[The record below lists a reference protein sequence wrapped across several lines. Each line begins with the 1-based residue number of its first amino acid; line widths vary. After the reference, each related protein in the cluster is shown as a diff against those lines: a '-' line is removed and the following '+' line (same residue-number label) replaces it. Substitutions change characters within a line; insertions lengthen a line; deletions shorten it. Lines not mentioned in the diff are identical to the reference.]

1 MGSLAAA
8 SWDTNL
14 WMLAV
19 AVLGALFFWTQYR
32 TLNLMLLG
40 DEAAV
45 TLGTDLHRWRI
56 VYLLAASLLVGFA
69 VYTAGIIGFVGLVIP
84 HVVRILFGTDH
95 KKLIP
100 ISALLGAIFL
110 LWSDVLCRVVLPGK
124 EIPIG
129 VLTALVG
136 APVFIYLMARKKYG
150 FGGGD

>member
-1 MGSLAAA
+1 MGGMGAANWPGNA
-8 SWDTNL
+8 IACGVVVS
-14 WMLAV
+14 
-19 AVLGALFFWTQYR
+19 GGLFFWSQYR

-84 HVVRILFGTDH
+84 HMVRILFGTDH

>member
-1 MGSLAAA
+1 
-8 SWDTNL
+8 
-14 WMLAV
+14 
-19 AVLGALFFWTQYR
+19 
-32 TLNLMLLG
+32 MLLG

-100 ISALLGAIFL
+100 ISACWGQSSFCGPMYSAG
-110 LWSDVLCRVVLPGK
+110 WCSR
-124 EIPIG
+124 
-129 VLTALVG
+129 
-136 APVFIYLMARKKYG
+136 ARRSPLEC
-150 FGGGD
+150 